1 MARYRIHRTPLM
13 SLLLFILVV
22 SCASPISQRYRH
34 EAAPGLTFPM
44 VFENPSKYKGQTV
57 IWGGTVI
64 RSVNYKEGSELFILE
79 LPLGARDR
87 PEAGE
92 NARGRFIA
100 ESKSH
105 LEPLIYRRGRKV
117 TVAGTITGGKEVISG
132 KSKLPY
138 IYPVVAIEEIHLR
151 KKVMRGYPYYPYGWG
166 WGGPYYRA
174 PWPYGGG
181 FFGDDFYGDEFG
193 GEGEFEGGHD
203 FDEDGGR
210 GEEGG
215 R

>member
-92 NARGRFIA
+92 NAA
-100 ESKSH
+100 
-105 LEPLIYRRGRKV
+105 
-117 TVAGTITGGKEVISG
+117 AGLSPRARAIST
-132 KSKLPY
+132 L
-138 IYPVVAIEEIHLR
+138 
-151 KKVMRGYPYYPYGWG
+151 
-166 WGGPYYRA
+166 
-174 PWPYGGG
+174 
-181 FFGDDFYGDEFG
+181 
-193 GEGEFEGGHD
+193 
-203 FDEDGGR
+203 
-210 GEEGG
+210 
-215 R
+215 

>member
-1 MARYRIHRTPLM
+1 M
-13 SLLLFILVV
+13 
-22 SCASPISQRYRH
+22 
-34 EAAPGLTFPM
+34 
-44 VFENPSKYKGQTV
+44 
-57 IWGGTVI
+57 
-64 RSVNYKEGSELFILE
+64 
-79 LPLGARDR
+79 
-87 PEAGE
+87 
-92 NARGRFIA
+92 
-100 ESKSH
+100 
-105 LEPLIYRRGRKV
+105 
-117 TVAGTITGGKEVISG
+117 EVISG